1 MIKKIVATCMI
12 IALFF
17 SCVVPETVQAAGKT
31 LEEKTIVKMEVVD
44 TVSQIPYKTVFT
56 KENVV
61 LQITYSDNST
71 ELVHPDEEISVNTS
85 QLGEQSFE
93 VFYKKQSIHYTV
105 EVVPRQVTGITMT
118 EIGKTSA
125 TIVWGEIPEAT
136 GYEIYTS
143 LKEKGTYTLIK
154 SVTKTTYEFSNLTRG
169 KVLYVKIRATDGEM
183 AGEYSSVI
191 AIAPKPDAVSDIRS
205 IQNVKTKITLAWDRA
220 EGATGYVIYYR
231 LDTEKE
237 FVLAGSTAE
246 LSYQITGLSAGK
258 NYCFKIYAFA
268 GAEDNRSEASETVLY
283 GTAPSIPT
291 ISKIKGGDKRIK
303 VYWKKGSGATTFTI
317 YYSTKSTSGFKTG
330 AIVGQEESKVRGID
344 GLKKNKKYYVKVE
357 ASRTVSGITMKSV
370 SVIKGVKTAKNAA
383 KATSTAAKYYTTK
396 KAFKKSK
403 AYKKYSAFR
412 KNIVYKSSVVIPGL
426 KVTNVAGFNA
436 TRMVPQSVAFAGNY
450 MLISAYAYGKAQESV
465 IYIMNKNTKKYITT
479 LVLPHTG
486 HVGGMAF
493 DGVNVWITYGKNLQ
507 AFKFSEIE
515 TAVASGKPYYELYR
529 IAAVCPMPETVSYV
543 AYYKDRIWAG
553 AYNELSKKYMYGYV
567 IGNKYGNPTLTNTNR
582 MLMPNRTQGVAFTD
596 NGKMVISRSCQ
607 TRKGRRGFMSRLDTY
622 KPTWNLGQYAV
633 KKNSKKKT
641 VQMPPMNEGIAIC
654 GSKTYVI
661 YESAAFSECQAPIDR
676 VMAFKTSKIS

>member
-1 MIKKIVATCMI
+1 MAKKIVAVCMI
-12 IALFF
+12 VAVFF
-17 SCVVPETVQAAGKT
+17 SCAVPETVQAAGNET
-31 LEEKTIVKMEVVD
+31 EGKTIVKMEVVD
-44 TVSQIPYKTVFT
+44 TASQISYKSVFT
-56 KENVV
+56 KENIV
-61 LQITYSDNST
+61 LQITYSDNSV

-85 QLGEQSFE
+85 CLGKQTLEI
-93 VFYKKQSIHYTV
+93 FYQKQSIHYTI
-105 EVVPRQVTGITMT
+105 EVVPRQVTGLGVKNI
-118 EIGKTSA
+118 EKTSA
-125 TIVWGEIPEAT
+125 VITWGEISEAT

-143 LKEKGTYTLIK
+143 SKEKGTYTLIK
-154 SVTKTTYEFSNLTRG
+154 SVTKTTHEFLNLTRG
-169 KVLYVKIRATDGEM
+169 KILYVKIRATSGEM
-183 AGEYSSVI
+183 AGAYSSVI
-191 AIAPKPDAVSDIRS
+191 AVAPKPDAVSNIRS
-205 IQNVKTKITLAWDRA
+205 VQNTKTKITLEWDKA

-231 LDTEKE
+231 QDTDKD
-237 FVLAGSTAE
+237 FVLAGSTTE
-246 LSYQITGLSAGK
+246 LSYPITSLSAGK
-258 NYCFKIYAFA
+258 NYYCKIYAFA
-268 GAEDNRSEASETVLY
+268 GTQDNRSDDSETVLC
-283 GTAPSIPT
+283 GTAPSIPV
-291 ISKIKGGDKRIK
+291 ISKIKGGDKRVK
-303 VYWKKGSGATTFTI
+303 VYWKKGSGATSFTI

-330 AIVGQEESKVRGID
+330 AVVGSEESKVRGID
-344 GLKKNKKYYVKVE
+344 GLKKNKKYYVKIE

-370 SVIKGVKTAKNAA
+370 STVKSAKTAKKAA
-383 KATSTAAKYYTTK
+383 KSTSTTAKYYTTK

-412 KNIVYKSSVVIPGL
+412 KNIVYKASVVIPGL

-515 TAVASGKPYYELYR
+515 AAVASGKAYYELYR
-529 IAAVCPMPETVSYV
+529 ITAICPMPETVSYV

-553 AYNELSKKYMYGYV
+553 AYNELSKKYMYAYA
-567 IGNKYGNPTLTNTNR
+567 IGNKYGTPTLTNTNR

-596 NGKMVISRSCQ
+596 SGKMIISRSCQ
-607 TRKGRRGFMSRLDTY
+607 TKKGRRGFMSRLDTY
-622 KPTWNLGQYAV
+622 KPTWNLQQNV
-633 KKNSKKKT
+633 IKKNKKKKT
-641 VQMPPMNEGIAIC
+641 VQMPPMNEGIAVL

-676 VMAFKTSKIS
+676 VTAFKTSKIS